1 MTAFMQAW
9 NLLKAFEEDRG
20 YYGTLPPAI
29 RQMLERRRAAAGEEG
44 LGDVQHMR
52 RQMPAQFDGTGD
64 DRQMVSPVREVSMP
78 SEAGDMRE
86 MPGGE
91 MEQFSPERLPK
102 TNMRVARDMSPLQE
116 MRPTMTGHY
125 ADPGPA
131 NPEQKESKIFGN
143 QTSMANVRG
152 YDTMPEESFYTPREQ
167 RLTREGMEQSAG
179 RQLTGGQRGGRTDI
193 TGGGRSG
200 LFLPMRGEKD
210 GGPVSQDIRT
220 PRRGG
225 ERMKYTRPRRQA
237 TLSNVEG
244 VKTGAQ
250 LGGASSQFVDEPE
263 DAPKPTQQ
271 ERIADLLSGMAMAN
285 PMGDDKE
292 SREQGGSFENL
303 GGEPAKEKKP
313 VVPRN
318 EQLRPMSNRFR
329 ENLAQVRQ
337 GEKPDLDFPMDE
349 ETMGMFRGGAMP
361 PGMNERLMRF
371 AQEKGKAD
379 GSESQ
384 NQIDRTA

>member
-20 YYGTLPPAI
+20 YYGTLPPAV

-52 RQMPAQFDGTGD
+52 RQMPAQFEGTGD
-64 DRQMVSPVREVSMP
+64 DRQMVSPVREVDMP

-91 MEQFSPERLPK
+91 MEQFAPERVPK

-116 MRPTMTGHY
+116 MRPTMTGHH
-125 ADPGPA
+125 ADQGP
-131 NPEQKESKIFGN
+131 ESKIFGN

-152 YDTMPEESFYTPREQ
+152 YDTMPEESFHTPREA

-200 LFLPMRGEKD
+200 LYLPLRGETD
-210 GGPVSQDIRT
+210 AGD
-220 PRRGG
+220 
-225 ERMKYTRPRRQA
+225 RMRHTRPRRQA

-250 LGGASSQFVDEPE
+250 LGGASRQFVDEPE

-271 ERIADLLSGMAMAN
+271 ERIADLLSGMAT
-285 PMGDDKE
+285 
-292 SREQGGSFENL
+292 SQGGSFENL
-303 GGEPAKEKKP
+303 SQEPAKEKKP

-337 GEKPDLDFPMDE
+337 GEKPDLDIPMDE
-349 ETMGMFRGGAMP
+349 ETMGMFRDPGSMP
-361 PGMNERLMRF
+361 PGMQERLMRF
-371 AQEKGKAD
+371 AQEKGEAD
-379 GSESQ
+379 GSEAQ

>member
-20 YYGTLPPAI
+20 FYGTLPPAV

-52 RQMPAQFDGTGD
+52 RTLPAQFEGTGD
-64 DRQMVSPVREVSMP
+64 DRQMVSPVREVDMP

-91 MEQFSPERLPK
+91 MEQFAPERLPK
-102 TNMRVARDMSPLQE
+102 TNMRVGRDISPLQE

-152 YDTMPEESFYTPREQ
+152 YDTMPEESFHTPREQ

-271 ERIADLLSGMAMAN
+271 ERIADLLSGMATA
-285 PMGDDKE
+285 
-292 SREQGGSFENL
+292 QGGSFENL

-318 EQLRPMSNRFR
+318 EQLRPMSNRFQ

-337 GEKPDLDFPMDE
+337 GEKPNLNNIPSSPDYANTL
-349 ETMGMFRGGAMP
+349 GMLQDPGSPESLAMR
-361 PGMNERLMRF
+361 ERLMRF
-371 AQEKGKAD
+371 AQVKGKAD

>member
-9 NLLKAFEEDRG
+9 NLLKAFEEDKG
-20 YYGTLPPAI
+20 YYGTLPPAV
-29 RQMLERRRAAAGEEG
+29 RQLLNRKRAEAGEEG

-52 RQMPAQFDGTGD
+52 RTLPAQFEGTGD
-64 DRQMVSPVREVSMP
+64 DRQMVSPVREVDMP

-91 MEQFSPERLPK
+91 MEQFAPERVPK
-102 TNMRVARDMSPLQE
+102 TNLRVARDMSPLRE
-116 MRPTMTGHY
+116 MRPTMTGHH
-125 ADPGPA
+125 ADQGP
-131 NPEQKESKIFGN
+131 ESKIFGN
-143 QTSMANVRG
+143 QTGMANVRG
-152 YDTMPEESFYTPREQ
+152 YDTMPEESFHTPREKK
-167 RLTREGMEQSAG
+167 LIREGMEQSAG

-225 ERMKYTRPRRQA
+225 ERMRHTRPRRQA

-263 DAPKPTQQ
+263 DAPEPTQQ
-271 ERIADLLSGMAMAN
+271 ERIADLLSGMAT
-285 PMGDDKE
+285 
-292 SREQGGSFENL
+292 SQGGSFENL
-303 GGEPAKEKKP
+303 SQEPAKETKP

-318 EQLRPMSNRFR
+318 EQLRPMSNRFQ
-329 ENLAQVRQ
+329 ENLAQVRR
-337 GEKPDLDFPMDE
+337 GEKPYLDIPMDE
-349 ETMGMFRGGAMP
+349 ETMGMFRDGAMP
-361 PGMNERLMRF
+361 PGMQERLMRF
-371 AQEKGKAD
+371 AQEKGQAD

>member
-9 NLLKAFEEDRG
+9 DLLKAFEEDRG
-20 YYGTLPPAI
+20 YYGTLPPAV

-52 RQMPAQFDGTGD
+52 RQMPAQFEGTGD
-64 DRQMVSPVREVSMP
+64 DRQMVSPVREVDMP

-91 MEQFSPERLPK
+91 MEQFAPERVPK

-116 MRPTMTGHY
+116 MRPTMTGHH
-125 ADPGPA
+125 ADQGP
-131 NPEQKESKIFGN
+131 ESKIFGN

-152 YDTMPEESFYTPREQ
+152 YDTMPEESFHTPREA

-200 LFLPMRGEKD
+200 LYLPLRGETD
-210 GGPVSQDIRT
+210 AGD
-220 PRRGG
+220 
-225 ERMKYTRPRRQA
+225 RMRHTRPRRQA

-250 LGGASSQFVDEPE
+250 LGGASRQFVDEPE

-271 ERIADLLSGMAMAN
+271 ERIADLLSGMAT
-285 PMGDDKE
+285 
-292 SREQGGSFENL
+292 SQGGSFENL
-303 GGEPAKEKKP
+303 SQEPAKEKKP

-337 GEKPDLDFPMDE
+337 GEKPYLNDIPSSPDYANTLD
-349 ETMGMFRGGAMP
+349 MFQDPGSPESLAMR
-361 PGMNERLMRF
+361 ERLMRF
-371 AQEKGKAD
+371 AQNKGQAD

>member
-20 YYGTLPPAI
+20 YYGTLPPAV

-44 LGDVQHMR
+44 LGDVRH
-52 RQMPAQFDGTGD
+52 FDVTGTNENALVGD
-64 DRQMVSPVREVSMP
+64 EKGTVETTSRPV
-78 SEAGDMRE
+78 E
-86 MPGGE
+86 MGE
-91 MEQFSPERLPK
+91 GRGERLPK
-102 TNMRVARDMSPLQE
+102 TNMRVGRDMSPLQE
-116 MRPTMTGHY
+116 MRPTMTGHH
-125 ADPGPA
+125 ADQGP
-131 NPEQKESKIFGN
+131 ESKIFGN

-152 YDTMPEESFYTPREQ
+152 YDTMPEESFHTPREA

-200 LFLPMRGEKD
+200 LYLPLRGETD
-210 GGPVSQDIRT
+210 AGD
-220 PRRGG
+220 
-225 ERMKYTRPRRQA
+225 RMRHTRPRRQA

-250 LGGASSQFVDEPE
+250 LGGASRQFVDESE

-271 ERIADLLSGMAMAN
+271 ERIADLLSGMANA
-285 PMGDDKE
+285 
-292 SREQGGSFENL
+292 QGGSFENL
-303 GGEPAKEKKP
+303 SQEPVKEKKP

-337 GEKPDLDFPMDE
+337 GEKPDLDIPMDE
-349 ETMGMFRGGAMP
+349 ETMGMFRDGAMP
-361 PGMNERLMRF
+361 PGMQERLMRF
-371 AQEKGKAD
+371 AQEKGQAD
-379 GSESQ
+379 GSEAQ

>member
-20 YYGTLPPAI
+20 YYGTLPRAI
-29 RQMLERRRAAAGEEG
+29 RQMLERRRAEAGEEG

-52 RQMPAQFDGTGD
+52 RTLPAQFEGTGD
-64 DRQMVSPVREVSMP
+64 DRQMVSPVREVDMP

-91 MEQFSPERLPK
+91 MEQFSPEQLPK
-102 TNMRVARDMSPLQE
+102 TNMRVGRDMSPLQE
-116 MRPTMTGHY
+116 MRPTMTGHSL
-125 ADPGPA
+125 AFDPATEGRHHGA
-131 NPEQKESKIFGN
+131 INPR
-143 QTSMANVRG
+143 TTMANVRG
-152 YDTMPEESFYTPREQ
+152 YDTMPEESFHTPREA

-225 ERMKYTRPRRQA
+225 ERMKYTRPRRQT

-271 ERIADLLSGMAMAN
+271 ERIADLLSGMATA
-285 PMGDDKE
+285 
-292 SREQGGSFENL
+292 QGGSFENL
-303 GGEPAKEKKP
+303 SQEPVKEKKP

-337 GEKPDLDFPMDE
+337 GEKPNLDIPLDE
-349 ETMGMFRGGAMP
+349 ETMSMFRDPGTMP
-361 PGMNERLMRF
+361 PGMKERLMRF
-371 AQEKGKAD
+371 AQEKGEAD
-379 GSESQ
+379 GSEAQ
-384 NQIDRTA
+384 NEIDRTA

>member
-20 YYGTLPPAI
+20 YYGTLPPAV
-29 RQMLERRRAAAGEEG
+29 RQMLERRRAEAGEEG
-44 LGDVQHMR
+44 IGDVQHMR
-52 RQMPAQFDGTGD
+52 RTLPAQFEGTGD
-64 DRQMVSPVREVSMP
+64 DRQMVSPVREVDMP

-91 MEQFSPERLPK
+91 MEQFAPERVPK

-116 MRPTMTGHY
+116 MRPTMTGHH
-125 ADPGPA
+125 ADQGP
-131 NPEQKESKIFGN
+131 ESKIFGN

-152 YDTMPEESFYTPREQ
+152 YDTMPEESFHTPREA

-225 ERMKYTRPRRQA
+225 ERMRHTRPRRQA

-271 ERIADLLSGMAMAN
+271 ERIADLLSGMANA
-285 PMGDDKE
+285 
-292 SREQGGSFENL
+292 QGGSFENL
-303 GGEPAKEKKP
+303 SQEPVKEKKP

-337 GEKPDLDFPMDE
+337 GEKPDLDIPMDE
-349 ETMGMFRGGAMP
+349 ETMSMFRDPGSMP
-361 PGMNERLMRF
+361 PGMQERLMRF
-371 AQEKGKAD
+371 AQEKGEAD
-379 GSESQ
+379 GSEAQ

>member
-1 MTAFMQAW
+1 
-9 NLLKAFEEDRG
+9 
-20 YYGTLPPAI
+20 
-29 RQMLERRRAAAGEEG
+29 
-44 LGDVQHMR
+44 
-52 RQMPAQFDGTGD
+52 
-64 DRQMVSPVREVSMP
+64 
-78 SEAGDMRE
+78 MRE

-102 TNMRVARDMSPLQE
+102 TNMRVGRDMSPLQE
-116 MRPTMTGHY
+116 MRPTMTGHH
-125 ADPGPA
+125 ADQGPA
-131 NPEQKESKIFGN
+131 SEVYGN

-152 YDTMPEESFYTPREQ
+152 YDTMPEESFFTPKEA

-337 GEKPDLDFPMDE
+337 GEKPNLNNIPSSPDYANTL
-349 ETMGMFRGGAMP
+349 GMLQDPGSPESLAMR
-361 PGMNERLMRF
+361 ERLMRF
-371 AQEKGKAD
+371 AQVKGKAD